1 MSRSADPG
9 HFFQTSTALSES
21 ARKAQK
27 AKNEFGAPIK
37 LPSKLLAIA
46 ADPLD
51 DDEGVVY
58 VAEAA
63 GCVKRVV
70 LETGEVTHR
79 FDGPAAP
86 LTSLALLPKARLVAA
101 GCWDKS
107 VWLWP
112 LPSSAP
118 STTTISASATATAS
132 TNTPAPKKKPTTVA
146 SSGRLAGAHTDF
158 VKTLLACSL
167 GGLDVLVSGGS
178 DAAIV
183 VWDVAQRAPLYKL
196 TGHARGVLALALDPA
211 AYTTRL
217 SKQAPAVTVLSAGS
231 DREIRAWR
239 LERGRGRE
247 VPVRG
252 GATAADDEEA
262 DGGESAAA
270 PQDVEPLVRHETSV
284 DALYFDADDDL
295 WTASADRS
303 AKCLSRARDWEPDTS
318 LAHPDFV
325 RDVVVDEAG
334 GWVVTACRDEEV
346 RVWDRGSG
354 KLHHTFAGHYEEVTG
369 LLLLPGQR
377 LVSVSIDGTIRQWSL
392 KARDLKGAIE
402 EAERLKQGESKEI
415 EDEKKEIELDDD
427 EERELAELMEDDD

>member
-21 ARKAQK
+21 ARKAEK
-27 AKNEFGAPIK
+27 AKNELGAPIK
-37 LPSKLLAIA
+37 LPSKLLAVA

-51 DDEGVVY
+51 DDAAAVY

-63 GCVKRVV
+63 GNVKRVV
-70 LETGEVTHR
+70 LQTGEVTHR

-107 VWLWP
+107 
-112 LPSSAP
+112 
-118 STTTISASATATAS
+118 
-132 TNTPAPKKKPTTVA
+132 KKPTPIA
-146 SSGRLAGAHTDF
+146 SVGRLTGAHTDF
-158 VKTLLACSL
+158 VKTLLATSI

-196 TGHARGVLALALDPA
+196 KGHARGVLALALDPA
-211 AYTTRL
+211 GYTTRL
-217 SKQAPAVTVLSAGS
+217 AKQTPAVTVLSAGS

-239 LERGRGRE
+239 LERGAGRE
-247 VPVRG
+247 IP
-252 GATAADDEEA
+252 
-262 DGGESAAA
+262 
-270 PQDVEPLVRHETSV
+270 DVAPLVRHDTSV
-284 DALYFDADDDL
+284 DALHFDADDDL

-303 AKCLSRARDWEPDTS
+303 AKCLSRARAWQPDTT

-334 GWVVTACRDEEV
+334 GWVVTACRDEDV
-346 RVWDRGSG
+346 RVWEKASG
-354 KLHHTFAGHYEEVTG
+354 RLHHTFAGHYEEVTG

-377 LVSVSIDGTIRQWSL
+377 LVSVSIDRTVRQWSL
-392 KARDLKGAIE
+392 KAQDLKGAIE
-402 EAERLKQGESKEI
+402 EAELLKQGKPRET
-415 EDEKKEIELDDD
+415 EDEKKEIELDED

>member
-63 GCVKRVV
+63 GC
-70 LETGEVTHR
+70 TGEVTHR

-247 VPVRG
+247 VP
-252 GATAADDEEA
+252 
-262 DGGESAAA
+262 
-270 PQDVEPLVRHETSV
+270 DVEPLVRHETSV

>member
-9 HFFQTSTALSES
+9 RFFQTSTALSES
-21 ARKAQK
+21 ARKAEK
-27 AKNEFGAPIK
+27 AKNELGAPIK
-37 LPSKLLAIA
+37 LPSKLLAVA

-51 DDEGVVY
+51 DDEDAAVY

-63 GCVKRVV
+63 GCAKRIV

-79 FDGPAAP
+79 FDGPVAP

-112 LPSSAP
+112 LPSS
-118 STTTISASATATAS
+118 STSTSPATS
-132 TNTPAPKKKPTTVA
+132 TNTPTPKKKATTVA

-183 VWDVAQRAPLYKL
+183 VWDVAQRAALYKL
-196 TGHARGVLALALDPA
+196 KGHARGVLALALDPT

-217 SKQAPAVTVLSAGS
+217 AKQAPAITVLSAGS

-239 LERGRGRE
+239 LERGHGRE

-252 GATAADDEEA
+252 GATAVDEEET
-262 DGGESAAA
+262 DGDESAAM

-303 AKCLSRARDWEPDTS
+303 AKCLSRARDWEPDTT

-325 RDVVVDEAG
+325 RDVLVDEAG

-346 RVWDRGSG
+346 RIWERGSG

-392 KARDLKGAIE
+392 KAQDLRSAIE
-402 EAERLKQGESKEI
+402 EAERLKQGESKET
-415 EDEKKEIELDDD
+415 EDEKKEIELDED

>member
-1 MSRSADPG
+1 MSRSADSG

-21 ARKAQK
+21 ARKAEK
-27 AKNEFGAPIK
+27 AKNELGAPIK
-37 LPSKLLAIA
+37 LPSKLLAVA

-51 DDEGVVY
+51 DAAAVY

-63 GCVKRVV
+63 GNVKRVV
-70 LETGEVTHR
+70 LQTGEVTHR

-112 LPSSAP
+112 LPSTTTITTPAAPSSTSTTP
-118 STTTISASATATAS
+118 STTPGTKD
-132 TNTPAPKKKPTTVA
+132 KKKPTPIA
-146 SSGRLAGAHTDF
+146 SVGRLTGAHTDF
-158 VKTLLACSL
+158 VKTLLATSI

-196 TGHARGVLALALDPA
+196 KGHARGVLALALDPA
-211 AYTTRL
+211 GYTTRL
-217 SKQAPAVTVLSAGS
+217 AKQTPAVTVLSAGS
-231 DREIRAWR
+231 DREIRAWQ
-239 LERGRGRE
+239 LERGAGRE
-247 VPVRG
+247 IP
-252 GATAADDEEA
+252 
-262 DGGESAAA
+262 
-270 PQDVEPLVRHETSV
+270 DVAPLVRHDTSV

-303 AKCLSRARDWEPDTS
+303 AKCLSRARAWQPDTT

-334 GWVVTACRDEEV
+334 GWVVTACRDEDV
-346 RVWDRGSG
+346 RVWEKAAGR
-354 KLHHTFAGHYEEVTG
+354 LHHTFAGHYEEVTG

-377 LVSVSIDGTIRQWSL
+377 LVSVSIDRTVRQWSL
-392 KARDLKGAIE
+392 KAQDLKGAIE
-402 EAERLKQGESKEI
+402 EAELLKQGKPRES
-415 EDEKKEIELDDD
+415 EDEKKEIELDED

>member
-1 MSRSADPG
+1 MSRSADSG

-21 ARKAQK
+21 ARKAEK
-27 AKNEFGAPIK
+27 AKNELGAPIK
-37 LPSKLLAIA
+37 LPSKLLAVA

-51 DDEGVVY
+51 DAAAVY

-63 GCVKRVV
+63 GNVKRVV
-70 LETGEVTHR
+70 LQTGEVTHR

-107 VWLWP
+107 
-112 LPSSAP
+112 
-118 STTTISASATATAS
+118 
-132 TNTPAPKKKPTTVA
+132 KKPTPIA
-146 SSGRLAGAHTDF
+146 SVGRLTGAHTDF
-158 VKTLLACSL
+158 VKTLLATSI

-196 TGHARGVLALALDPA
+196 KGHARGVLALALDPA
-211 AYTTRL
+211 GYTTRL
-217 SKQAPAVTVLSAGS
+217 AKQTPAVTVLSAGS
-231 DREIRAWR
+231 DREIRAWQ
-239 LERGRGRE
+239 LERGAGRE
-247 VPVRG
+247 IP
-252 GATAADDEEA
+252 
-262 DGGESAAA
+262 
-270 PQDVEPLVRHETSV
+270 DVAPLVRHDTSV

-303 AKCLSRARDWEPDTS
+303 AKCLSRARAWQPDTT

-334 GWVVTACRDEEV
+334 GWVVTACRDEDV
-346 RVWDRGSG
+346 RVWEKAAGR
-354 KLHHTFAGHYEEVTG
+354 LHHTFAGHYEEVTG

-377 LVSVSIDGTIRQWSL
+377 LVSVSIDRTVRQWSL
-392 KARDLKGAIE
+392 KAQDLKGAIE
-402 EAERLKQGESKEI
+402 EAELLKQGKPRES
-415 EDEKKEIELDDD
+415 EDEKKEIELDED

>member
-27 AKNEFGAPIK
+27 AKNELGAPIK
-37 LPSKLLAIA
+37 LPSKLLAVA
-46 ADPLD
+46 TDPLD
-51 DDEGVVY
+51 DNKSAVY

-63 GCVKRVV
+63 GC
-70 LETGEVTHR
+70 TGEVTHR

-112 LPSSAP
+112 LPSSTS
-118 STTTISASATATAS
+118 STTTSTSATATATAP
-132 TNTPAPKKKPTTVA
+132 TNTPTPKKKPTTVA

-167 GGLDVLVSGGS
+167 GGLDVLVSGGA

-196 TGHARGVLALALDPA
+196 QGHARGVLALALDPA
-211 AYTTRL
+211 AHTTRL
-217 SKQAPAVTVLSAGS
+217 AKQAPAVTVLSAGS

-239 LERGRGRE
+239 LERGQGRE
-247 VPVRG
+247 
-252 GATAADDEEA
+252 
-262 DGGESAAA
+262 
-270 PQDVEPLVRHETSV
+270 DVEPLVRHETSV

-303 AKCLSRARDWEPDTS
+303 AKCLSRARDWEPDTT

-346 RVWDRGSG
+346 RIWDRGSG

-369 LLLLPGQR
+369 LLLLSGQR

-392 KARDLKGAIE
+392 KAQDLKSAIE

-415 EDEKKEIELDDD
+415 EDEKKEIELDED